1 MTNYEVLLNTLSVSQ
16 NFKKSINLKK
26 IKKAYCCGLNE
37 SE

>member
-26 IKKAYCCGLNE
+26 KLKRLIVVV
-37 SE
+37 